1 MIFNQNFT
9 VLIIDDAQDTIDL
22 IRVILEDQ
30 GIDCISARNGERGIT
45 IAREGQV
52 DLILLDIL
60 MPETDGFEVCRQLK
74 SDPQLKDIPVIFI
87 TAKGDDDSI
96 ARGFELG
103 AQDYIFKPFNRYEM
117 LSRVQAHL
125 RILAQRRDLSTLI
138 GVKDRVLAIISHEIR
153 NQFATMISIY
163 DLFREDVEKSGNS
176 AFGSHLTRMNSSLN
190 ETQDLFDN
198 LITWSKNQR
207 GKLILTSRKVHVYSV
222 IQEVE
227 HALHSSL
234 AHKEINLNIQ
244 VDPGLF
250 IMTDELLAS
259 LILRNFITNAIKF
272 SYRGGSIEVKDQKH
286 EAGLSISVIDH
297 GIGIEPAIREQLFD
311 IEKNPTTQGTENEK
325 GTGIGLII
333 CRDFAETIEANLGFE
348 SAPGEGAEFYLSFG
362 PGAII

>member
-163 DLFREDVEKSGNS
+163 DLFREDVEKSGNT

-234 AHKEINLNIQ
+234 AHKEISLNIQ

-286 EAGLSISVIDH
+286 KAGLTVSVIDH
-297 GIGIEPAIREQLFD
+297 GIGIEPAIREQLFRYRKKPD
-311 IEKNPTTQGTENEK
+311 
-325 GTGIGLII
+325 
-333 CRDFAETIEANLGFE
+333 D
-348 SAPGEGAEFYLSFG
+348 PGHRK
-362 PGAII
+362 